1 MDYLNYL
8 TFILTVLLISLSGV
22 LMPGPVFATAIAEGR
37 KNKHAGL
44 LIATGHAII
53 EVPIIMALF
62 FIGAFQ
68 LDALMRGAIGM
79 AGGMVLIYFA
89 ISSLKEG
96 EGDKLKLRGIIAG
109 ITLSSLNPYFIMW
122 WITVGLVLA
131 IKATFFGFI
140 GLISLIFFHE
150 ICDFTWYEFVTL
162 LSNKGAGFNRV
173 EKFLSIASFSLMVF
187 FGMYFLFDGIKIIMG
202 A

>member
-1 MDYLNYL
+1 MDYLS
-8 TFILTVLLISLSGV
+8 FILTVLLVSLSGV

-37 KNKHAGL
+37 KNRHAGL
-44 LIATGHAII
+44 FIATGHAII
-53 EVPIIMALF
+53 EVPIIIALF

-68 LDALMRGAIGM
+68 LNALVRGAIGI

-89 ISSLKEG
+89 ISSIKEG
-96 EGDKLKLRGIIAG
+96 KEDAKKLRGVIAG
-109 ITLSSLNPYFIMW
+109 IALSSLNPYFIMW

-140 GLISLIFFHE
+140 GLVSLIFFHE

-162 LSNKGAGFNRV
+162 LSNKGAGFSKV
-173 EKFLSIASFSLMVF
+173 EKLLSIVSFILMMF
-187 FGMYFLFDGIKIIMG
+187 FGIYFLYDGIKVII
-202 A
+202 